1 MRGGKKGTK
10 EKTAHRME
18 IPNAIL
24 LGQVKEAIRRGH
36 TATINVKGYSMRP
49 FLEHCRDKVRLAP
62 ASELR
67 VGDAVLAEISK
78 DVYVLHRVFSID
90 GDCVTLMGDGNLKG
104 TERCRKENVVGI
116 VVSYVRNGKTLRA
129 DNPHLQRGV
138 RIWRKLLPVRRYL
151 LFIYKVNL
159 KLSNILK

>member
-10 EKTAHRME
+10 EETAHRME

-90 GDCVTLMGDGNLKG
+90 GD
-104 TERCRKENVVGI
+104 
-116 VVSYVRNGKTLRA
+116 
-129 DNPHLQRGV
+129 
-138 RIWRKLLPVRRYL
+138 
-151 LFIYKVNL
+151 
-159 KLSNILK
+159 